1 MDAFLSQKFCDRCGK
16 ELTLGKITSMYNN
29 DCICLECKRKE
40 RERADYKDAVK
51 AVHEEEIKGNRNF
64 EGIGFKGPP

>member
-29 DCICLECKRKE
+29 DCILTMYQASGKQKKITGYRIKRQK
-40 RERADYKDAVK
+40 KT
-51 AVHEEEIKGNRNF
+51 
-64 EGIGFKGPP
+64 